1 MKNLIFAIL
10 TLFLI
15 TACGGDTQNDL
26 PEMED
31 TPAGPTTP
39 FEDSSEARYRVSF
52 VSTWSSLT
60 HPTQFPSNPHFS
72 GLVGAV
78 HNSSASLWTLN
89 GFSTQGMEDMAE
101 FGGKS
106 ALLSEVQTLINQGDA
121 LSTLSGGGISRSPG
135 MVSLEFT
142 IEEDYPLVSLVS
154 MLAPS
159 PDWFVGVS
167 SLNLFPNGS
176 WIELIA
182 INLELYDSGTDDG
195 ASFASANSDSNQPI
209 TRLTSNPSDSDFI
222 LGRPF
227 VGQFI
232 FERIE

>member
-1 MKNLIFAIL
+1 MKKLILPIFA
-10 TLFLI
+10 LFLI
-15 TACGGDTQNDL
+15 TACGQSDNST
-26 PEMED
+26 PEMDD
-31 TPAGPTTP
+31 TPNGPSIP
-39 FEDSSEARYRVSF
+39 FEDTTEARYRVSF

-78 HNSSASLWTLN
+78 HNSDISLWSLN
-89 GFSTQGMEDMAE
+89 SFATPGIEAMAE

-106 ALLSEVQTLINQGDA
+106 ALLSEVQTFINQGDA
-121 LSTLSGGGISRSPG
+121 LSTLSGGGISLSPG
-135 MVSLEFT
+135 SVSMEFT
-142 IEEDYPLVSLVS
+142 VSEDYSLVSLVS

-167 SLNLFPNGS
+167 GLNLLLSNGS
-176 WIELIA
+176 WVEILA
-182 INLELYDSGTDDG
+182 VNLQMYDAGTDDG
-195 ASFASANSDSNQPI
+195 SSFVSANSDSNQPI

-222 LGRPF
+222 SGQPF